1 MKQIIFLL
9 FLFVKYVLY
18 IFFKVMHKNNL
29 KYAGELASLSI
40 PQIILVYDAQ
50 RNIELFSCVSSGKH
64 RKVQKSEMHDLLFH
78 YNTLLPFAVSRN
90 FILRISAAP
99 RHIII
104 LPRKISKY
112 SNIVQIF
119 SSICRFN
126 AMVIFSLFTFNFASV
141 TA

>member
-50 RNIELFSCVSSGKH
+50 RHIELFSCVSSGKH
-64 RKVQKSEMHDLLFH
+64 RKVRKSEMHDFV
-78 YNTLLPFAVSRN
+78 F
-90 FILRISAAP
+90 RIA
-99 RHIII
+99 
-104 LPRKISKY
+104 
-112 SNIVQIF
+112 
-119 SSICRFN
+119 
-126 AMVIFSLFTFNFASV
+126 
-141 TA
+141 

>member
-1 MKQIIFLL
+1 MR
-9 FLFVKYVLY
+9 
-18 IFFKVMHKNNL
+18 
-29 KYAGELASLSI
+29 GELASLSI

-50 RNIELFSCVSSGKH
+50 RHIELFSCVSSGKH
-64 RKVQKSEMHDLLFH
+64 RKVRKSEMHGLLFH

-104 LPRKISKY
+104 LQRKISKY
-112 SNIVQIF
+112 SYMVQIL
-119 SSICRFN
+119 SSICRFKEISFFSLL
-126 AMVIFSLFTFNFASV
+126 IFSFASV